1 MTIPSSV
8 PLVHIV
14 ALMAVDEG
22 ASLLSPR
29 QVLVFFF
36 VDELSTSNQAIHNWR
51 CNVVSHYF
59 CLKKLRK
66 PSIAIANEKTP

>member
-29 QVLVFFF
+29 QVLVFF
-36 VDELSTSNQAIHNWR
+36 VDELSTSNQAIYSCVE

-59 CLKKLRK
+59 CLRKLRK